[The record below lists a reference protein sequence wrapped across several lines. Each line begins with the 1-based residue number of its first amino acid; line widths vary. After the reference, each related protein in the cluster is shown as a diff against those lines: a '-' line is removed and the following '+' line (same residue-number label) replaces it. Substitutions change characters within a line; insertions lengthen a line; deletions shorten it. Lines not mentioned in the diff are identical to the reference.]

1 MPRNKVE
8 RFLIC
13 LLILQHIQRNCWVQ
27 NLKPHKTI
35 FHIKID
41 NMLSVSTRIVTS
53 ISRLPFRNFIFAMK
67 ISKPLDV
74 FYVFIN
80 MQRFSSS
87 KEHTLIKPLMIL
99 LVLAA
104 VQLKSHAICASSK

>member
-1 MPRNKVE
+1 MPRNKVK

-27 NLKPHKTI
+27 NPKPHKTI
-35 FHIKID
+35 FYIDID
-41 NMLSVSTRIVTS
+41 NMLSVSARIM
-53 ISRLPFRNFIFAMK
+53 LLFKNFIFAMK